1 MKTLISTMKR
11 LGGLALGLVLLTALG
26 MSSAE
31 AGSPDNVSQLF
42 GSRVQANDRFAVPF
56 ATADFD
62 GDGTADAVYLVT
74 ILPQSTDH
82 KLASDVAVIGKLF
95 GRAPLGPR
103 GEALALAILQ
113 DGGKRKF
120 LLTGYQGDGVT
131 SYFESPIWS
140 ETPIPLA
147 IAKRGS
153 KSFEEFHRQEKRIA
167 HDILVVGTE
176 AGIDTAL
183 YWTGQ
188 SYAWFQPLEEP

>member
-1 MKTLISTMKR
+1 MKTMISTMKQ
-11 LGGLALGLVLLTALG
+11 LGGLALGLALLTALG
-26 MSSAE
+26 SLSA
-31 AGSPDNVSQLF
+31 AAASPDDVSKLF
-42 GSRVQANDRFAVPF
+42 GSRVQANDRFAAPF
-56 ATADFD
+56 ATGDFD
-62 GDGTADAVYLVT
+62 SDGTSDAVYLVT
-74 ILPQSTDH
+74 ILPQSMDH
-82 KLASDVAVIGKLF
+82 KLASDVTVIGKLF

>member
-1 MKTLISTMKR
+1 MTILSTPRR
-11 LGGLALGLVLLTALG
+11 LAGMALGLTLLAAL
-26 MSSAE
+26 A
-31 AGSPDNVSQLF
+31 ATQVAAASPDNVSQLF
-42 GSRVQANDRFAVPF
+42 GSRVEANPRFAQPY
-56 ATADFD
+56 ATGDLD
-62 GDGTADAVYLVT
+62 GDGKPDAVYLVT
-74 ILPQSTDH
+74 ILPQSADH
-82 KLASDVAVIGKLF
+82 KLASDVTVLGKLF
-95 GRAPLGPR
+95 GTAPLGPR

-113 DGGKRKF
+113 NGGKRKF
-120 LLTGYQGDGVT
+120 LLTGYQGDSTT

-140 ETPIPLA
+140 ETPVPLA

-153 KSFEEFHRQEKRIA
+153 KSFEQFHRQEKRIT

>member
-11 LGGLALGLVLLTALG
+11 LGGLALGLVLSTALG
-26 MSSAE
+26 MSSGE

-74 ILPQSTDH
+74 ILPHSAEH
-82 KLASDVAVIGKLF
+82 KLAADVTVISKLF
-95 GRAPLGPR
+95 GLAPLGPR
-103 GEALALAILQ
+103 GESLALAILQ

-120 LLTGYQGDGVT
+120 LLTGYQSEGV
-131 SYFESPIWS
+131 SGYFESPIWRGM
-140 ETPIPLA
+140 PVPLA
-147 IAKRGS
+147 VAKRGS
-153 KSFEEFHRQEKRIA
+153 KSFAEFQQQEKKIR

-183 YWTGQ
+183 YWNGK
-188 SYAWFQPLEEP
+188 SYAIFRPIEEP